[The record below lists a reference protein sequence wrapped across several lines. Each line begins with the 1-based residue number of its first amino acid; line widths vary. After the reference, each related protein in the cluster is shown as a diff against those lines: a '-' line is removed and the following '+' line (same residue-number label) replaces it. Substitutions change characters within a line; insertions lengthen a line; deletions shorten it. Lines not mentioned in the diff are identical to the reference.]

1 MTAVTNAP
9 THPSPVALRIADVNA
24 ALYPTRVTHLHRSP
38 VSHYAEHRSYSWF
51 VDVDDLPRLPVW
63 LRPFA
68 RFEAADHLHGAP
80 HETLRQRV
88 ESVLAAN
95 GMRLP
100 GGRITAMLMPRV
112 LGRAFNPLSLFWC
125 HDAAGVL
132 RCVVAEVQT
141 IGGERHA
148 HLLPAADDAPVAVT
162 SISSNA
168 PFTGDDGYFLVRVP
182 EPGETLDLTVSQHRA
197 NQAAM
202 VATWR
207 GNRRPATVGQI
218 IRLQFSAPLAPLVA
232 EISMRFQAVMLRML
246 GAPEPARRRLG
257 PTHSPA
263 AWPANN
269 RSLAPS

>member
-1 MTAVTNAP
+1 M
-9 THPSPVALRIADVNA
+9 LRIADVDA

-51 VDVDDLPRLPVW
+51 VDVDDLPRLPAW

-68 RFEAADHLHGAP
+68 RFEAVDHLHGAP
-80 HETLRQRV
+80 EETLRERV
-88 ESVLAAN
+88 ETVLAAN
-95 GMRLP
+95 RVQLP

-112 LGRAFNPLSLFWC
+112 LGRSFNPLSLFWC

-141 IGGERHA
+141 IAGERHA
-148 HLLPAADDAPVAVT
+148 HLLPAADDTPVAVT
-162 SISSNA
+162 SMSSNA

-207 GNRRPATVGQI
+207 GSRRPATVGQI
-218 IRLQFSAPLAPLVA
+218 VRMQFSAPLAPLVA
-232 EISMRFQAVMLRML
+232 EVSMRFQATMLRML
-246 GAPEPARRRLG
+246 GAPRPARRRMTAAAAAPSW
-257 PTHSPA
+257 PTD
-263 AWPANN
+263 N

>member
-1 MTAVTNAP
+1 M
-9 THPSPVALRIADVNA
+9 LRIADVDA

-38 VSHYAEHRSYSWF
+38 VQHYAEHRSYSWF
-51 VDVDDLPRLPVW
+51 VDVDELPQLPRW

-68 RFEAADHLHGAP
+68 RFDAADHLHGAP

-88 ESVLAAN
+88 ESVLADN
-95 GMRLP
+95 HVHLP

-141 IGGERHA
+141 ISGDRRSY
-148 HLLPAADDAPVAVT
+148 LLPAADDAPVAVT
-162 SISSNA
+162 SASSNA

-182 EPGETLDLTVSQHRA
+182 EPGHTLDLTVSQHRD

-207 GNRRPATVGQI
+207 GTRRPATVGQI
-218 IRLQFSAPLAPLVA
+218 IRLQFTAPLAPLVA
-232 EISMRFQAVMLRML
+232 EISMRFQALMLRML
-246 GAPEPARRRLG
+246 GAPKASRSRVASVPA
-257 PTHSPA
+257 P
-263 AWPANN
+263 AWPAAS

>member
-1 MTAVTNAP
+1 M
-9 THPSPVALRIADVNA
+9 NA
-24 ALYPTRVTHLHRSP
+24 ALYPVRVTHLHRSP

-51 VDVDDLPRLPVW
+51 VDVDDLPRLPGW

-68 RFEAADHLHGAP
+68 RFEAVDHLHGAP

-88 ESVLAAN
+88 EAVLAAN
-95 GMRLP
+95 RIQLP

-125 HDAAGVL
+125 HDAAGLL

-141 IGGERHA
+141 ISGDRHA
-148 HLLPAADDAPVAVT
+148 YLLPAADDAPVAVT
-162 SISSNA
+162 SASSNA

-207 GNRRPATVGQI
+207 GARRRATVGQV
-218 IRLQFSAPLAPLVA
+218 IRLQFTAPLAPLVA

-246 GAPEPARRRLG
+246 GAPKAARRRVKAV
-257 PTHSPA
+257 PA
-263 AWPANN
+263 PAPAWPAHN
-269 RSLAPS
+269 RSLAAS

>member
-1 MTAVTNAP
+1 M
-9 THPSPVALRIADVNA
+9 NA

-51 VDVDDLPRLPVW
+51 VDVDNLPQLPGW

-68 RFEAADHLHGAP
+68 RFEAVDHLHGAP

-88 ESVLAAN
+88 ETVLADN
-95 GMRLP
+95 HMHLP

-141 IGGERHA
+141 ISGERRA
-148 HLLPAADDAPVAVT
+148 YLLPAADDAPVAVT
-162 SISSNA
+162 SSSSNA

-182 EPGETLDLTVSQHRA
+182 EPGDTLDLTVSQHRA

-207 GNRRPATVGQI
+207 GARRPATIGQI
-218 IRLQFSAPLAPLVA
+218 IRLQFTAPLAPLVA
-232 EISMRFQAVMLRML
+232 EISMRFQALMLRML
-246 GAPEPARRRLG
+246 GASTAPRRRVT
-257 PTHSPA
+257 PVPSPAA
-263 AWPANN
+263 AWPANS